1 MRLKKCPIELTNGL
15 HVLNFGPE
23 VLHRSRSLSV
33 LNIQRMSLAKSL
45 ALGINI
51 FSLLKVFFWR
61 ENSAFYWAPL
71 VERAP
76 SPRDLAVGVVACGSK
91 TGCVVCPRS
100 LVLLSVTVHGA
111 TIHS

>member
-1 MRLKKCPIELTNGL
+1 VRLKKCPIELTNGL

-51 FSLLKVFFWR
+51 FSLASKCLWR
-61 ENSAFYWAPL
+61 ENSLLLGSL

-76 SPRDLAVGVVACGSK
+76 SPRDLAVGGVACGSK